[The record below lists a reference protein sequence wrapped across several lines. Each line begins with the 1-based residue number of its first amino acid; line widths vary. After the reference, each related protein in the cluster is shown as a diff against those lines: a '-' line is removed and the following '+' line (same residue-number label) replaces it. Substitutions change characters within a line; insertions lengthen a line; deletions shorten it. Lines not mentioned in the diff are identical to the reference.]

1 MKMTIKKVLE
11 GLGTYL
17 GASGIKIPNVYDNK
31 IPKKK
36 KLPKLKKSVYG
47 VDSPAEGGSDGGAE

>member
-1 MKMTIKKVLE
+1 MKIAKLLE
-11 GLGTYL
+11 KAKYYK

-36 KLPKLKKSVYG
+36 KMHKLKKSVYG
-47 VDSPAEGGSDGGAE
+47 VDGGGAASGGGE